1 MGKKRETYSETM
13 EQGSSALEA
22 MTVEELRSEIYR
34 LRHIRTDLQNRL
46 KAREAVIQHL
56 NIAYEDR
63 LVSKISDAMRE
74 RMAKKIIDALRDL
87 LPEPDMR
94 KLR

>member
-1 MGKKRETYSETM
+1 MGKKRQPYSETGQ
-13 EQGSSALEA
+13 QGSSALEA

-56 NIAYEDR
+56 NTAYHDR
-63 LVSKISDAMRE
+63 LLSKISDAMRE
-74 RMAKKIIDALRDL
+74 RMTPKIIEALRDL

-94 KLR
+94 RLR